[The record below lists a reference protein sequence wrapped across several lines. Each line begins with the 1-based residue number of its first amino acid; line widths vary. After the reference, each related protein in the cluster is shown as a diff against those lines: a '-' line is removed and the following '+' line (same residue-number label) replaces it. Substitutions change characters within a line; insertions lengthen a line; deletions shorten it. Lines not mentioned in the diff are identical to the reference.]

1 MLELVYCVVR
11 LRWQRDVTHDVIP
24 SHFVMSQYLSKQ
36 QQIPLT
42 AWDALVICTESLF
55 VRPNQNRITINFTVA
70 IVSFDL
76 KTIVGL

>member
-1 MLELVYCVVR
+1 MQLKNDLLELVYCVDR
-11 LRWQRDVTHDVIP
+11 LKWQRDVTHDVIP
-24 SHFVMSQYLSKQ
+24 

-55 VRPNQNRITINFTVA
+55 VRPNQNKITINFTVA
-70 IVSFDL
+70 VVSFDL